1 MIGVM
6 RALVLLAVGLAA
18 GACSKPAAQPAA
30 PAQPPP
36 KCAQV
41 ADHVVSLMS
50 ETAQQPTDELDAF
63 RTLVFQHCRDDRWSV
78 QAQDCFLGATS
89 RKDAGD
95 RCEPLLTQDQL
106 TSLTQP
112 AKPPKSGEQ

>member
-1 MIGVM
+1 M
-6 RALVLLAVGLAA
+6 RALLVLAIA
-18 GACSKPAAQPAA
+18 ACSSPVGKPAAPV
-30 PAQPPP
+30 QPPS

-50 ETAQQPTDELDAF
+50 ETAQQPTDELDEF
-63 RTLVFQHCRDDRWSV
+63 RKLVFQHCRDDHWSA

-95 RCEPLLTQDQL
+95 RCEQLLTPEQL
-106 TSLTQP
+106 KSLTQ
-112 AKPPKSGEQ
+112 SS

>member
-1 MIGVM
+1 M
-6 RALVLLAVGLAA
+6 RALVLLAIVGCGSPAA
-18 GACSKPAAQPAA
+18 KPAVPV
-30 PAQPPP
+30 QPPS

-63 RTLVFQHCRDDRWSV
+63 RKLLFQHCRDDHWSAP
-78 QAQDCFLGATS
+78 AQDCFLGATS

-95 RCEPLLTQDQL
+95 RCEPLLTPEQL
-106 TSLTQP
+106 KALTQ
-112 AKPPKSGEQ
+112 A